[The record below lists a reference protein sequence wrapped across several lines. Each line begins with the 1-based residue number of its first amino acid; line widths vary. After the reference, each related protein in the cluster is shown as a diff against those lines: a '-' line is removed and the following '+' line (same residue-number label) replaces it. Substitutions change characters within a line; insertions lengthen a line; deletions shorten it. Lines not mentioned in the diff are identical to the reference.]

1 MVRFNES
8 KRSKKEIPG
17 EGDISC
23 QSSFWKVFLDVGL
36 DSVAPVTCLSELV
49 GMGFMPRI
57 DKAVVEL
64 DSDSSCLLL

>member
-17 EGDISC
+17 EGDISY
-23 QSSFWKVFLDVGL
+23 QSSFWKVFSDVGL
-36 DSVAPVTCLSELV
+36 DSVVCLSELV
-49 GMGFMPRI
+49 GIGFMPRI